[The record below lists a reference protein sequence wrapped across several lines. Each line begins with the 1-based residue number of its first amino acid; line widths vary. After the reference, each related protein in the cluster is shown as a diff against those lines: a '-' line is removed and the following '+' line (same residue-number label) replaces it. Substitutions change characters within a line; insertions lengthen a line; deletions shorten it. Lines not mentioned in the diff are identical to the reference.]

1 MNKIC
6 CFAGHND
13 FLPEQIGDKIYSV
26 AENLIINHGV
36 TEFFVGNYGNF
47 DMLCAKTINQL
58 KKIYPFIKLTLVIP
72 YLTEKIN
79 GNKDFYYKTY
89 DDIVIAEIPENT
101 PYKFKILK
109 CNEYMVSHSD
119 FLICYVIRGWGGA
132 VKTLEYALK
141 QKKIK
146 VINLGIL

>member
-1 MNKIC
+1 MS
-6 CFAGHND
+6 
-13 FLPEQIGDKIYSV
+13 L
-26 AENLIINHGV
+26 
-36 TEFFVGNYGNF
+36 
-47 DMLCAKTINQL
+47 KT
-58 KKIYPFIKLTLVIP
+58 IYPFIKLTLVIP
-72 YLTEKIN
+72 YLTEKTN

-119 FLICYVIRGWGGA
+119 FLICYVIRSWGGA

-141 QKKIK
+141 QKKTK
-146 VINLGIL
+146 VINLAIL